1 MKFIAI
7 DFETA
12 NSERSSPCE
21 IGLVK
26 VEDFKI
32 IEKKSFLIRP
42 KDNYFDFYNTF
53 LHGIDEAMVENEP
66 EFDKIYEQLKPDFE
80 NYPIIAHNASFDISV
95 LRHTLDLYGIEYPET
110 EYSCTYQMSREAL
123 KGLFSFKLNSICSHF
138 GIKLNHHRALSD
150 AEACAEVALRIFK
163 EKGINN
169 FEDIS
174 QNFNLRIGKLLK
186 GGYKPSAVKS
196 SGGSGYKI
204 SDLEFDDTNFQP
216 ENPFFEQTVV
226 FTGTLQSM
234 VRKEAQV
241 KVLEI
246 GGKCG
251 NGVTSETNFLIVG
264 EQDYQK
270 YGEGFKSSKM
280 KKAEKYLLEGKA
292 IELLTE
298 GQFLEM
304 INNE

>member
-26 VEDFKI
+26 VEGFKI
-32 IEKKSFLIRP
+32 VNKKSFLIRP

-53 LHGIDEAMVENEP
+53 LHGIDESMVENEP
-66 EFDKIYEQLKPDFE
+66 EFDIIYNQIKSDFE
-80 NYPIIAHNASFDISV
+80 SYPIIAHNASFDISV

-110 EYSCTYQMSREAL
+110 DYSCTYQMSREAL
-123 KGLFSFKLNSICSHF
+123 KGLFSLKLDSVCNHF

-150 AEACAEVALRIFK
+150 AEACAEIAIRIFQN
-163 EKGINN
+163 KGINS
-169 FEDIS
+169 FEEIS

-186 GGYKPSAVKS
+186 GGYKPSTVKS
-196 SGGSGYKI
+196 SGGYKI
-204 SDLEFDDTNFQP
+204 SDLEFDDTNFKP

-251 NGVTSETNFLIVG
+251 SGVTSQTNYLIVG

-280 KKAEKYLLEGKA
+280 KKAEKFLSEGKA

>member
-12 NSERSSPCE
+12 NAERSSPCE

-26 VEDFKI
+26 VENFSI
-32 IEKKSFLIRP
+32 IERKSFLIKP
-42 KDNYFDFYNTF
+42 MNNYFDFYNTY
-53 LHGIDEAMVENEP
+53 LHGIDESMVENEP
-66 EFDKIYEQLKPDFE
+66 EFDKIYESLKQDFE
-80 NYPIIAHNASFDISV
+80 NYPILAHNASFDISV
-95 LRHTLDLYGIEYPET
+95 LRHTLDLYQLEYPET
-110 EYSCTYQMSREAL
+110 EYSCTYQMAREAL
-123 KGLFSFKLNSICSHF
+123 QGLFSFKLDAVCKHF
-138 GIKLNHHRALSD
+138 GIDLKHHRALSD
-150 AEACAEVALRIFK
+150 AEACAEIALRLFD
-163 EKGINN
+163 ERGISQ

-174 QNFNLRIGKLLK
+174 QKFNLRVGKLLK

-196 SGGSGYKI
+196 SSSGHKI
-204 SDLEFDDTNFQP
+204 SDLEFDNTNFKP
-216 ENPFFEQTVV
+216 DNPFFYQTVV

-234 VRKEAQV
+234 VRKEAQI

-251 NGVTSETNFLIVG
+251 KDVTSNTNFLIIG

-270 YGEGFKSSKM
+270 FGKGFKSSKM
-280 KKAEKYLLEGKA
+280 KKAEKYLSEGKT